1 MADEKKP
8 TTSTA
13 TSSVGS
19 GSGKL
24 TENRSKAKDVLHT
37 LDAISQPQSVKRFY
51 IAYLTSDLV
60 LAGLTY
66 AVIMWIKIW
75 AKASWESTWNNMWL
89 FYLIFISILVG
100 RITKAVTDYAKRKS

>member
-8 TTSTA
+8 ATA
-13 TSSVGS
+13 TTTGS
-19 GSGKL
+19 AVK
-24 TENRSKAKDVLHT
+24 VLKT
-37 LDAISQPQSVKRFY
+37 LDAISQPQSVKKFY
-51 IAYLTSDLV
+51 VAYLTSDIV

-89 FYLIFISILVG
+89 YYLLFISIIVAKLN
-100 RITKAVTDYAKRKS
+100 KAVTEYLRSRTVINDARRR